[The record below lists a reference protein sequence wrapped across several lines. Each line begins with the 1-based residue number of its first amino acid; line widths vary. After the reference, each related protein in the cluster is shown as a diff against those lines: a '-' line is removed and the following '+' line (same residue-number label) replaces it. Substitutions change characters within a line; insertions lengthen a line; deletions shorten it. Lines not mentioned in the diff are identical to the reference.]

1 MERDTQKPILYKAD
15 PFIFAQ
21 LEKMK
26 EDTHWKFNR
35 NKFLN
40 DAALLYL
47 ELVKLMRSP
56 EYAYLNEVSFNDAHL
71 QRILYQRLVSI
82 CREYPPQRYR

>member
-26 EDTHWKFNR
+26 EDTKWKFNR

-56 EYAYLNEVSFNDAHL
+56 EYAYLNEATFNDAHL
-71 QRILYQRLVSI
+71 QKIIYQRLKKISFD
-82 CREYPPQRYR
+82 YPPK

>member
-26 EDTHWKFNR
+26 EDTKWKFNR
-35 NKFLN
+35 NKFIN
-40 DAALLYL
+40 DAVLLYL

-56 EYAYLNEVSFNDAHL
+56 EYAYLNEVLFNDAHL
-71 QRILYQRLVSI
+71 QKIIYQRLKKISFD
-82 CREYPPQRYR
+82 YPPK